1 MAVIDTNLSQESRDR
16 YLTYAL
22 SVVSGR
28 ALPDVRDGLKPVQR
42 RILFAMLQNLNL
54 RPAGSHR
61 KSAAVVGEVLARFHP
76 HGDIACYEAMVRMTQ
91 DFSLRYPLVDGQGNF
106 GSLDGDN
113 AAAYRYTEAKLRQLA
128 IDVIGEIDEE
138 TVDFRD
144 NFDGTVSEPVVLP
157 SRVPNLLINGA
168 SGIAVG
174 MATSIPPH
182 NLSDTIKALTE
193 LLDEP
198 EITNARLASTLKG
211 PDFPTG
217 CLILNTKKEI
227 TEIYETGRGAIRMRG
242 EWGIEEQARGKR
254 SIVVTSIPYAL
265 NKAQLVEKI
274 AGLIIDR
281 KVPQLSDVRDE
292 STDQVRIVLELTAGA
307 DPDVAMAYLFKNTPL
322 ESAFNVNMT
331 ALVPGPNGSLRP
343 EVLSLKACL
352 QHFLDFRIDVTRKRL
367 TFERKKL
374 LERIHILEGLV
385 IIYDALDEALKIVR
399 KSEGRADSAEKLRA
413 RFKLSEIQAY
423 AVVDMKIYQLS
434 RTNILEIREELKAK
448 QARVDE
454 IDRLLKSPAKIRD
467 LVRKDLETIGS
478 TYGDK
483 RRCKLVR
490 DNVEIEFNAE
500 DYVVHED
507 VFAIVTTD
515 GWIKRIRQ
523 TNELSST
530 RLREGDSIKR
540 ALPLSTT
547 DAVAFFTNHGTLYVL
562 KVADFPASSG
572 YGDPVQKILKFKDGE
587 TIVDSFGVKAK
598 ASDPALIPGHEIR
611 EGDTLVL
618 VSRQGV
624 GFALIIEGLE
634 SLKRSGK
641 RAIKL
646 RDGDALA
653 GVCRLEGHVG
663 FFTEKASGLIVPGKE
678 IPQRNTAAVG
688 VSLIGVRSDD
698 RLVGVVSFNRN
709 AKLAFKLSTGK
720 QVEIPSSE
728 ICSGHRALKGTKVV
742 ARGEIISV
750 EKVGA

>member
-1 MAVIDTNLSQESRDR
+1 
-16 YLTYAL
+16 
-22 SVVSGR
+22 
-28 ALPDVRDGLKPVQR
+28 
-42 RILFAMLQNLNL
+42 
-54 RPAGSHR
+54 
-61 KSAAVVGEVLARFHP
+61 
-76 HGDIACYEAMVRMTQ
+76 
-91 DFSLRYPLVDGQGNF
+91 
-106 GSLDGDN
+106 
-113 AAAYRYTEAKLRQLA
+113 
-128 IDVIGEIDEE
+128 
-138 TVDFRD
+138 
-144 NFDGTVSEPVVLP
+144 
-157 SRVPNLLINGA
+157 
-168 SGIAVG
+168 
-174 MATSIPPH
+174 
-182 NLSDTIKALTE
+182 
-193 LLDEP
+193 
-198 EITNARLASTLKG
+198 
-211 PDFPTG
+211 
-217 CLILNTKKEI
+217 
-227 TEIYETGRGAIRMRG
+227 
-242 EWGIEEQARGKR
+242 
-254 SIVVTSIPYAL
+254 
-265 NKAQLVEKI
+265 
-274 AGLIIDR
+274 
-281 KVPQLSDVRDE
+281 
-292 STDQVRIVLELTAGA
+292 
-307 DPDVAMAYLFKNTPL
+307 
-322 ESAFNVNMT
+322 
-331 ALVPGPNGSLRP
+331 
-343 EVLSLKACL
+343 
-352 QHFLDFRIDVTRKRL
+352 
-367 TFERKKL
+367 
-374 LERIHILEGLV
+374 
-385 IIYDALDEALKIVR
+385 
-399 KSEGRADSAEKLRA
+399 
-413 RFKLSEIQAY
+413 
-423 AVVDMKIYQLS
+423 
-434 RTNILEIREELKAK
+434 
-448 QARVDE
+448 
-454 IDRLLKSPAKIRD
+454 
-467 LVRKDLETIGS
+467 VRKDLETIGS